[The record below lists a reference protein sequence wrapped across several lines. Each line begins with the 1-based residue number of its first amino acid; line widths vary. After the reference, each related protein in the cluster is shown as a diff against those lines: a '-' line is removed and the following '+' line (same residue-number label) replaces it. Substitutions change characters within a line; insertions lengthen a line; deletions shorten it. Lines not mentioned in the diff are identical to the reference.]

1 MKKYVLLSLCL
12 VLLLALG
19 SCGSSGSEDNGNEA
33 DMQEFPSFTGLDLDG
48 NSVNSDIFSE
58 NSVTVVNFW
67 FSSCSPCIGE
77 LSELDSLDQEL
88 KEKGGAVI
96 GINTDTLNGD
106 NSMIEEA
113 KKILMQQKASYRN
126 LYFDSNSGDAL
137 DFANSITSFPT
148 TYLVDRG
155 GYIIGDPVVG
165 SIDDEST
172 MKMLKKRIDKII
184 EDDKDVP
191 YQDNE

>member
-19 SCGSSGSEDNGNEA
+19 SCGNSGSEDNGNKT

-184 EDDKDVP
+184 EDDQDIP

>member
-19 SCGSSGSEDNGNEA
+19 SCGNSGSEDNGNET

-88 KEKGGAVI
+88 KGKGGAVI

>member
-19 SCGSSGSEDNGNEA
+19 SCGNSGSEDNGNET
-33 DMQEFPSFTGLDLDG
+33 DMQEFPSLTGLDLDG

>member
-12 VLLLALG
+12 ILLLALG
-19 SCGSSGSEDNGNEA
+19 SCGNSGSEDNGNEA

-88 KEKGGAVI
+88 KEKSGAVI

>member
-1 MKKYVLLSLCL
+1 MKKYVLLSL

-77 LSELDSLDQEL
+77 LSELDSLNQEL

-126 LYFDSNSGDAL
+126 LYFDSNSGDAM

>member
-19 SCGSSGSEDNGNEA
+19 SCGNSGSKDNGNET

-88 KEKGGAVI
+88 KGKGGAVI

-113 KKILMQQKASYRN
+113 KKILTAIQVTPWTLQTASLLSR
-126 LYFDSNSGDAL
+126 LHIWWIAAAISSEIL
-137 DFANSITSFPT
+137 
-148 TYLVDRG
+148 
-155 GYIIGDPVVG
+155 
-165 SIDDEST
+165 
-172 MKMLKKRIDKII
+172 
-184 EDDKDVP
+184 
-191 YQDNE
+191 

>member
-19 SCGSSGSEDNGNEA
+19 SCGNSGSEDNGNET

-126 LYFDSNSGDAL
+126 LYFDSNSGVAL

>member
-19 SCGSSGSEDNGNEA
+19 CCGNSGSKDNGNEA

-77 LSELDSLDQEL
+77 LSELDSLNQEL

>member
-48 NSVNSDIFSE
+48 NSVNSDIFSK

-77 LSELDSLDQEL
+77 LSELDSLNQEL

-126 LYFDSNSGDAL
+126 LYFDSNSGDAM

-184 EDDKDVP
+184 EDDQDVP

>member
-77 LSELDSLDQEL
+77 LSELDSLNQEL

-126 LYFDSNSGDAL
+126 LYFDSNSGDAM

-148 TYLVDRG
+148 TYLVNRG

>member
-19 SCGSSGSEDNGNEA
+19 SCGSSGSKDSGNEA

-77 LSELDSLDQEL
+77 LSELDSLNQEL

-126 LYFDSNSGDAL
+126 LYFDSNSGDAM

-184 EDDKDVP
+184 EDDQDVP

>member
-12 VLLLALG
+12 ILLIALG
-19 SCGSSGSEDNGNEA
+19 SCGNSGSEGSGNEA

>member
-19 SCGSSGSEDNGNEA
+19 SCGNSGSEDNGNET

-58 NSVTVVNFW
+58 HSVTVVNFW

-88 KEKGGAVI
+88 KGKGGAVRSEK
-96 GINTDTLNGD
+96 NPDAAESQLP
-106 NSMIEEA
+106 
-113 KKILMQQKASYRN
+113 KPVFRQQFR
-126 LYFDSNSGDAL
+126 
-137 DFANSITSFPT
+137 
-148 TYLVDRG
+148 
-155 GYIIGDPVVG
+155 
-165 SIDDEST
+165 
-172 MKMLKKRIDKII
+172 
-184 EDDKDVP
+184 
-191 YQDNE
+191 

>member
-12 VLLLALG
+12 ILLLALG
-19 SCGSSGSEDNGNEA
+19 SCGNSGSEDSGDET

>member
-48 NSVNSDIFSE
+48 NSVNSDIFSK

-77 LSELDSLDQEL
+77 LSELDSLNQEL

-126 LYFDSNSGDAL
+126 LYFDSNSGDAM

-155 GYIIGDPVVG
+155 GYIIDDPVVG

-184 EDDKDVP
+184 EDDQDVP

>member
-19 SCGSSGSEDNGNEA
+19 SCGSSGSEDSGNEA

-48 NSVNSDIFSE
+48 NSVNSNIFSK

-77 LSELDSLDQEL
+77 LSELDSLNQEL

-126 LYFDSNSGDAL
+126 LYFDSNSGDAM

>member
-77 LSELDSLDQEL
+77 LSELDSLNQEL

-126 LYFDSNSGDAL
+126 LYFDSNSGDAM

-172 MKMLKKRIDKII
+172 KKKLKKRIDKII

>member
-19 SCGSSGSEDNGNEA
+19 SCGNSGSEDNGNET

-58 NSVTVVNFW
+58 HSVTVVNFW

-88 KEKGGAVI
+88 KGKGGAVI

-113 KKILMQQKASYRN
+113 KKILMQQKASYPN
-126 LYFDSNSGDAL
+126 LYFASNSGDAL
-137 DFANSITSFPT
+137 HFANSITSFPT

>member
-12 VLLLALG
+12 ILLLALE
-19 SCGSSGSEDNGNEA
+19 SCGNSGSEDSGNEA

-58 NSVTVVNFW
+58 HSVTVVNFW

-113 KKILMQQKASYRN
+113 KKIQMQQKAATETCILTAIQVTPWILQTASLLSR
-126 LYFDSNSGDAL
+126 LHIWWIAAAISSG
-137 DFANSITSFPT
+137 I
-148 TYLVDRG
+148 
-155 GYIIGDPVVG
+155 
-165 SIDDEST
+165 
-172 MKMLKKRIDKII
+172 
-184 EDDKDVP
+184 
-191 YQDNE
+191 Q

>member
-1 MKKYVLLSLCL
+1 MYYYLYVSFCCLLSEA
-12 VLLLALG
+12 VETAG
-19 SCGSSGSEDNGNEA
+19 SKDNGNET

>member
-77 LSELDSLDQEL
+77 LSELDSLNQEL

-126 LYFDSNSGDAL
+126 LYFDSNSGDAM

-172 MKMLKKRIDKII
+172 MKMLKKRIDNII
-184 EDDKDVP
+184 EDDQDVP

>member
-12 VLLLALG
+12 ILLLALG
-19 SCGSSGSEDNGNEA
+19 SCGNSGSEGSGNEA

-48 NSVNSDIFSE
+48 NSVNSDIISE

-126 LYFDSNSGDAL
+126 LYFDSDSGDAL

>member
-12 VLLLALG
+12 ILLLALG
-19 SCGSSGSEDNGNEA
+19 SCGNSGSEDNGNEA